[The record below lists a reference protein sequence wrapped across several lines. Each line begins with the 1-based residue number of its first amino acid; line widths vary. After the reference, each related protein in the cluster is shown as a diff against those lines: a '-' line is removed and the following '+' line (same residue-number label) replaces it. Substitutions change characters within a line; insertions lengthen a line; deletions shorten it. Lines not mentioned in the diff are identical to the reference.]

1 MKIKALG
8 EYILLK
14 EEQKVKGLYTGS
26 NGTAK
31 VVDVGG
37 YVGENIEIGDIVYF
51 NKEKSIKIKDE
62 LLAINFEE
70 IYAVE
75 K

>member
-14 EEQKVKGLYTGS
+14 EEQKKSGLYTGS

-31 VVDVGG
+31 VIDVGG
-37 YVGENIEIGDIVYF
+37 YVGENIEVGDIVYF